1 MSQHYQLTI
10 YQQGKL
16 LGHFQSRSMHA
27 LMKINTL
34 LSYLQHTTELS
45 YELHQVIKDS
55 RFLMQKEGTMQLLG
69 SEYIYQ
75 PCSMNILSQEMT

>member
-16 LGHFQSRSMHA
+16 LGHFQSQSLHA

-45 YELHQVIKDS
+45 YELHQVIEDA
-55 RFLMQKEGTMQLLG
+55 RFLMQKEGAMQRLG
-69 SEYIYQ
+69 TAYVYK
-75 PCSMNILSQEMT
+75 PCSMNILSQEIT